1 MRLMNIFAA
10 IILTVLASACNG
22 GGGEG
27 GGKKE
32 GGQIWSH
39 SKPLVAMVEVSSG
52 DAVIETYEY
61 TYDEQGRML
70 TLVKTDKLSKEVMLD
85 LQYTYPGEN
94 QMKIQGKFFPINTSR
109 FIDVTYD
116 AKSGTVTYA
125 GSWSGAWSYTTAI
138 NDDGVVTSTSLRSD
152 FASSEGYYTSKMEY
166 REDYTIAGGTVTE
179 SVAGTEISAQ
189 SKKVTRT
196 DNSSSLRTIY
206 TAGGQDDRQNFA
218 AYLMPD
224 YFPVWIAAGLPGNK
238 KLITGI
244 SSFTGTIQAPE
255 STTLEYSFNSAGD
268 IDTAT
273 RTDFNAGTPYLTRTY
288 KFTYK
293 Q

>member
-1 MRLMNIFAA
+1 MNIFAA
-10 IILTVLASACNG
+10 IVLTALFAACNG

-27 GGKKE
+27 GGKNDD
-32 GGQIWSH
+32 GQIWVH

-61 TYDEQGRML
+61 TYDEQGRIL
-70 TLVKTDKLSKEVMLD
+70 TLVKTDKLSKDVMLD

-109 FIDVTYD
+109 YIDVSYD
-116 AKSGTVTYA
+116 PKSGTLTYA
-125 GSWSGAWSYTTAI
+125 GSWSGAWSYATTI
-138 NDDGVVTSTSLRSD
+138 NEAGVVTATSFKSD
-152 FASSEGYYTSKMEY
+152 FASKEGYYTSKMEY
-166 REDYTIAGGTVTE
+166 REDYTISDGTVSE
-179 SVAGTEISAQ
+179 VMAGTEIDAQ

-196 DNSSSLRTIY
+196 SNSSALKTVY

-238 KLITGI
+238 KLVTGI
-244 SSFTGTIQAPE
+244 SASTGTIQAPE

-273 RTDFNAGTPYLTRTY
+273 RTDFNVGTPYLTRTY
-288 KFTYK
+288 KFIYK